1 MTGIVARHNRG
12 SQAIYEPWLRSWYDT
27 GAQQPGGERV
37 IIYSPASTS
46 GALLLSMKLMQ
57 DMAFDRLQ
65 AVGLW
70 YEPPMR
76 TTDPN
81 ESHDDSAENVVR
93 LLDEWMA
100 DESGY
105 DEETWPE
112 LKAALERERLSSR
125 LLFDD

>member
-1 MTGIVARHNRG
+1 MNGIAPSYNRS
-12 SQAIYEPWLRSWYDT
+12 SQAIYEPWLRSWHDT
-27 GAQQPGGERV
+27 GAQQPSGGRV
-37 IIYSPASTS
+37 PIYTAANTP
-46 GALLLSMKLMQ
+46 GALLLSVKLMQ

-65 AVGLW
+65 AIGLW
-70 YEPPMR
+70 YATPKR
-76 TTDPN
+76 TAGAN
-81 ESHDDSAENVVR
+81 GEHEDSAKDVAR

-125 LLFDD
+125 PLFND